1 MPTSQEQ
8 QPSFGEVK
16 ASASKNIGQLLQD
29 LQSFEHA
36 IETENVAEI
45 YRIYQGKLHKELKET
60 SNQNHEIDN
69 LLARKLHEIAWK
81 KEQSRPDE
89 SSLNCSFSLIFSSKA
104 NLLFVISW

>member
-8 QPSFGEVK
+8 QPNFGEVK

-45 YRIYQGKLHKELKET
+45 YRIYQGKLHK
-60 SNQNHEIDN
+60 
-69 LLARKLHEIAWK
+69 
-81 KEQSRPDE
+81 
-89 SSLNCSFSLIFSSKA
+89 
-104 NLLFVISW
+104 

>member
-36 IETENVAEI
+36 IETEMW
-45 YRIYQGKLHKELKET
+45 LKFIAL
-60 SNQNHEIDN
+60 S
-69 LLARKLHEIAWK
+69 RKTA
-81 KEQSRPDE
+81 
-89 SSLNCSFSLIFSSKA
+89 
-104 NLLFVISW
+104 